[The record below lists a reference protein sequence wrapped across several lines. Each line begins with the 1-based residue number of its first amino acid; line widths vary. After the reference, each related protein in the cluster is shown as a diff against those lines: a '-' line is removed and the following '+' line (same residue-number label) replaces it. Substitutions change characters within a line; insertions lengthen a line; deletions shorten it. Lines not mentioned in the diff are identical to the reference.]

1 MIVGNI
7 DYANMLP
14 FYVFLK
20 KLNYKFYA
28 KKGVPSK
35 INQLFLKRK
44 VDGAMISSIFSKQ
57 KRCLK
62 FGIVAKN
69 EVLSVL
75 LIPGKYKQD
84 SESNTS
90 NILAKVLNLQGE
102 IIIGDK
108 ALKIKDKTAIDLALK
123 WKEKTNLPFVFA
135 RYCFNKNEKIF
146 NKITKEFLKKQTKI
160 PSYILNKYAKKLSIS
175 SKELKFY
182 LAKIDYFLGYKE
194 EKSLKL
200 FLKWSKIARN

>member
-1 MIVGNI
+1 MSSLWSNSIKIIIPTNKMCA
-7 DYANMLP
+7 ANSRSEDVIIFNGLTPKVSKMS
-14 FYVFLK
+14 VFTEA
-20 KLNYKFYA
+20 LN
-28 KKGVPSK
+28 
-35 INQLFLKRK
+35 
-44 VDGAMISSIFSKQ
+44 
-57 KRCLK
+57 K

-75 LIPGKYKQD
+75 LIPGKHKQD

-108 ALKIKDKTAIDLALK
+108 ALKIKDKTAIDLALR
-123 WKEKTNLPFVFA
+123 WREKTGLSFVFA

-146 NKITKEFLKKQTKI
+146 NYLAKEFLKKQTKI
-160 PSYILNKYAKKLSIS
+160 PSYILNKYAKKLSIP

-182 LAKIDYFLGYKE
+182 LTKIDYFLGHKE